1 MDVIDRFFSYVS
13 FDTQSDENS
22 TSCPSTEKE
31 MRLAEALVQELQS
44 LGLSDAR
51 MDEHGCVYAHLHAA
65 PGQEMIPA
73 LGFIAHMDT
82 SPDAPGANVRPRRV
96 LYRGGDLPLDETGS
110 ILLDVQTLAPYAG
123 QELIVTDGTTLL
135 GADDKAGIAEIV
147 SAAAYLL
154 EHPEIPHG
162 PICIAFTPD
171 EEIGRGTEHFD
182 LSAFGASAAYTV
194 DGGTL
199 GELEYENFNAAN
211 AHIHFT
217 GFNIHPGEAK
227 NKMRN
232 AILLAQEFL
241 NLMPPAETPA
251 HTEGRE
257 GFFHVNRIEGN
268 ESAADLYFL
277 IRDHDRTAFEARKE
291 QLSRMASYLN
301 GKYGSD
307 TAVLYLRDIY
317 YNMREKIEPEH
328 MDLIH
333 RAAAAMEAEGV
344 TPRIVPIRGGT
355 DGAQLSWKGLPC
367 PNLCTGGVNFHSV
380 REFIPVPALE
390 TMVRILVRIAA
401 VPDSKEA

>member
-1 MDVIDRFFSYVS
+1 
-13 FDTQSDENS
+13 
-22 TSCPSTEKE
+22 
-31 MRLAEALVQELQS
+31 
-44 LGLSDAR
+44 
-51 MDEHGCVYAHLHAA
+51 
-65 PGQEMIPA
+65 
-73 LGFIAHMDT
+73 
-82 SPDAPGANVRPRRV
+82 
-96 LYRGGDLPLDETGS
+96 
-110 ILLDVQTLAPYAG
+110 
-123 QELIVTDGTTLL
+123 
-135 GADDKAGIAEIV
+135 
-147 SAAAYLL
+147 
-154 EHPEIPHG
+154 
-162 PICIAFTPD
+162 
-171 EEIGRGTEHFD
+171 
-182 LSAFGASAAYTV
+182 
-194 DGGTL
+194 
-199 GELEYENFNAAN
+199 
-211 AHIHFT
+211 
-217 GFNIHPGEAK
+217 
-227 NKMRN
+227 
-232 AILLAQEFL
+232 
-241 NLMPPAETPA
+241 MPPAETPA